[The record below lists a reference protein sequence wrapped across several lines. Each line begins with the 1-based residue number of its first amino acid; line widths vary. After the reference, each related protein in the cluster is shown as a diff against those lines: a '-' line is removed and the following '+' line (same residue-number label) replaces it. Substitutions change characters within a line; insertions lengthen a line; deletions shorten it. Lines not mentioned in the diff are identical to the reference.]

1 MSATTSVPPS
11 QRSGPARLGGLTLG
25 ELGRRVWFEI
35 GDDEILDRA
44 AALSYYFVLAIFP
57 LLLFLAALFG
67 LVPDAQL
74 MDQLMGYLRRSLP
87 PDAAGVLERTLIEIL
102 RGARGGLVSL
112 GAVAALWAA
121 SSGMA
126 SMISALNAAYDTV
139 DHRPWWHRRLLALVL
154 TVVFSAF
161 VLTAM
166 LALVFG
172 PEIARGLVDLVGLG
186 PQFMRT
192 WDVLRWPAALA
203 LAFLAIGLVYYL
215 APVERQHWSDVLPGA
230 AVALTG
236 WMLASIGLR
245 LYVTRIGNYNAT
257 YGSIGGAIVL
267 LLWLYLSGLILL
279 VGAEIN
285 AEIAHAARPRP
296 ATRPADV
303 RAA

>member
-11 QRSGPARLGGLTLG
+11 RRSGSARLGGLTLG
-25 ELGRRVWFEI
+25 ELGHRVWSEI

-44 AALSYYFVLAIFP
+44 AALSYYFVLALFP

-67 LVPDAQL
+67 LVPNARL
-74 MDQLMGYLRRSLP
+74 MDQLVGYLTRSLP
-87 PDAAGVLERTLIEIL
+87 PDAAGVLERTLAEVL

-126 SMISALNAAYDTV
+126 SMISALNVYDTV

-192 WDVLRWPAALA
+192 WNVLRWPAALA
-203 LAFLAIGLVYYL
+203 LAFFAIGLVYYL
-215 APVERQHWSDVLPGA
+215 APAGRQRWSDVLPGA

-245 LYVTRIGNYNAT
+245 FYVTRIGNYNAT

-285 AEIAHAARPRP
+285 AEIAHAAAPRP
-296 ATRPADV
+296 AE
-303 RAA
+303 RAAARAA